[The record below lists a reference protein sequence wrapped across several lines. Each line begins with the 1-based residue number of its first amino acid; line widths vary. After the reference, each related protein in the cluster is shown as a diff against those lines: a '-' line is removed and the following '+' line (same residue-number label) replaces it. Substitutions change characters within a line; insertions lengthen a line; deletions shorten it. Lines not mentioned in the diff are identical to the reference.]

1 VISHRT
7 SKAARIVRVKREKFN
22 QVPAWAVLLS
32 LVMAM
37 TRSVKHRA
45 VAALAQLSCA
55 QLVCSLI
62 AFGSGTVLAE
72 DLDRV
77 PVELSWSAPDE
88 CPDRS
93 WVLRSIEARL
103 RAPASQLTAA
113 IEAEA
118 RVEKRAGDYF
128 LTLQTEQGERQLN
141 ATSCEELAGSAAL
154 ILAFIVEPPQTE
166 PEQQA
171 EPAPAPVSPP
181 PAVDASATAGEPPA
195 ADSSRLQL
203 ELSGYARAEWLVDIG
218 MLPHAAT
225 GPGLAFG
232 FTLAD
237 TSVELSAGFLL
248 DNTVS
253 YVTPGGD
260 GQQSLAHLHA
270 FLAQLGLCQRL
281 VQAPDL
287 SVCLSM
293 EHMRI
298 SADPDEELQ
307 SRSTRRAPVWTALAS
322 ARAAIPIGT
331 RFAWVLELSVGVPL
345 LGARFRVDGLGVI
358 HETGDVIGRLRTG
371 LELRF

>member
-1 VISHRT
+1 M
-7 SKAARIVRVKREKFN
+7 RVKREKFN
-22 QVPAWAVLLS
+22 QVSAWAVLLS

-37 TRSVKHRA
+37 TRSVEHRA
-45 VAALAQLSCA
+45 VAALAQL
-55 QLVCSLI
+55 VCMQI
-62 AFGSGTVLAE
+62 AISDGTVLAE

-88 CPDRS
+88 CPDRG

-113 IEAEA
+113 VEADA
-118 RVEKRAGDYF
+118 RVEKRDGGYF
-128 LTLQTEQGERQLN
+128 LTLKTEQGERQLN

-154 ILAFIVEPPQTE
+154 ILAFIVEPQQTE
-166 PEQQA
+166 PEPQQA
-171 EPAPAPVSPP
+171 EPAPAPVNTPS
-181 PAVDASATAGEPPA
+181 AVDPPTT
-195 ADSSRLQL
+195 DSRRPQL

-260 GQQSLAHLHA
+260 GQRSLAHLHA

-298 SADPDEELQ
+298 SADPDEALQ

-371 LELRF
+371 PELRF